1 MVSSAECVLLKEEL
15 QTAKDKIVLYEDSS
29 NNELVISLQ
38 NEVKEA
44 QVNLLFLFYKFNH
57 FFFKF

>member
-15 QTAKDKIVLYEDSS
+15 QNAKDKIVLYEDSS

-38 NEVKEA
+38 NELKEA
-44 QVNLLFLFYKFNH
+44 QVNLSRLIS
-57 FFFKF
+57 